1 MRVYLDNQLITYLL
15 RLDQGKNLDDIL
27 VKEDYETTNQTANS
41 YGKTS
46 TASKCIKPWLDI

>member
-15 RLDQGKNLDDIL
+15 RFDQGKNLDDIL

-41 YGKTS
+41 
-46 TASKCIKPWLDI
+46 

>member
-41 YGKTS
+41 
-46 TASKCIKPWLDI
+46 

>member
-15 RLDQGKNLDDIL
+15 RLDQGKNPDDIL

-41 YGKTS
+41 
-46 TASKCIKPWLDI
+46 